1 MVIVGAGEIPGPFSC
16 AFEVDDH
23 QHLNHNP
30 DMKLITFT
38 QGADPRPGLALSET
52 VGIDLLAADPSL
64 PSNWHILF
72 GDLTP
77 VHQVHKQYVDRRDE
91 MEKLLAAGQ
100 ELPLP
105 FVGLSGPGHG
115 GNAVLLAP
123 VILPSKIICVGLNY
137 RDHAA
142 EQNKPLPPKPMLF
155 SKASTCLQAPG
166 LPIQLSESL
175 TEVDAEG
182 ELAVIISKAG
192 RAIKQE
198 DASAHIAGYTC
209 FNDVSDRAAQY
220 ADRQYFRGK
229 SIDTGGPCGPWIIT
243 PDELPEFG
251 KGLNIQCRWNGEVMQ
266 KSNTDQLIFSIDYLI
281 SYASQNMTLLPGDII
296 STGTPGGVGVFRDP
310 QVFLAPGDVIE
321 VEIEGIGTL
330 RNPVQRWAPPA

>member
-1 MVIVGAGEIPGPFSC
+1 
-16 AFEVDDH
+16 
-23 QHLNHNP
+23 
-30 DMKLITFT
+30 MKLITFT
-38 QGADPRPGLALSET
+38 QGTDPRPGLALSET
-52 VGIDLLAADPSL
+52 VGVDLLAADPSL
-64 PSNWHILF
+64 PGNWHILF
-72 GDLTP
+72 GDLAP
-77 VHQVHKQYVDRRDE
+77 IHQVHRQHIDR
-91 MEKLLAAGQ
+91 LAEIENLVTAGQ
-100 ELPLP
+100 DLPLP
-105 FVGLSGPGHG
+105 FVRLGESSGSGA
-115 GNAVLLAP
+115 AVLLAP

-142 EQNKPLPPKPMLF
+142 EQNKALPPNPMLF

-166 LPIQLSESL
+166 LPIQLSADL

-182 ELAVIISKAG
+182 ELAVVISRTG
-192 RAIKQE
+192 RAIKPENAAQ
-198 DASAHIAGYTC
+198 HIAGYTC

-229 SIDTGGPCGPWIIT
+229 SIDTGGPCGPWIVT

-266 KSNTDQLIFSIDYLI
+266 QSNTDQLIFSVDYLI
-281 SYASQNMTLLPGDII
+281 AYASRNMTLMPGDII

-310 QVFLAPGDVIE
+310 QVFLKPGDEIE

-330 RNPVQRWAPPA
+330 RNPVRRWSPPA

>member
-1 MVIVGAGEIPGPFSC
+1 
-16 AFEVDDH
+16 
-23 QHLNHNP
+23 
-30 DMKLITFT
+30 MKLITFT

-64 PSNWHILF
+64 PANWHILF
-72 GDLTP
+72 GDMGP
-77 VHQVHKQYVDRRDE
+77 VRQVHTQYVDRLAE
-91 MEKLLAAGQ
+91 MEKLLADSQ
-100 ELPLP
+100 SLPLP
-105 FVGLSGPGHG
+105 FLNIGRPNQAGT
-115 GNAVLLAP
+115 AVLLAP

-142 EQNKPLPPKPMLF
+142 EQNKKIPDNPMLF

-166 LPIQLSESL
+166 LPIQIGANL

-182 ELAVIISKAG
+182 ELAVIVSRAG
-192 RAIKQE
+192 RAIKRE
-198 DASAHIAGYTC
+198 DVAQHIAGYTC

-229 SIDTGGPCGPWIIT
+229 SIDTGGPCGPWIVT

-251 KGLNIQCRWNGEVMQ
+251 VGLNIECRWNEKVMQ
-266 KSNTDQLIFSIDYLI
+266 KSNTEQLAFPVDFLI
-281 SYASQNMTLLPGDII
+281 SYVSQNITLLPGDII
-296 STGTPGGVGVFRDP
+296 STGPPGGVGVFRDP
-310 QVFLAPGDVIE
+310 QVFLKPGDVVE

-330 RNPVQRWAPPA
+330 RNPVERWHPPS